1 MLTIGEIQKIL
12 DAKIVCGGADLDG
25 KINTACGSDM
35 MSDVLAFVKDQSC
48 LLTGMVNPQVI
59 RTADMMDMHCIIF
72 VRGKVPDEAMIEL
85 AEERGITLMTTDHR
99 MFNACGLLWEN
110 GLRGGN

>member
-1 MLTIGEIQKIL
+1 MTIGDIKKIL
-12 DAKIVCGGADLDG
+12 DCKVICCGDRMNAE
-25 KINTACGSDM
+25 INTACGSDM

-48 LLTGMVNPQVI
+48 LLTGLVNPQVV

-72 VRGKVPDEAMIEL
+72 VRGKMPDEAMIEL
-85 AEERGITLMTTDHR
+85 AKEREITLMSTSHR
-99 MFNACGLLWEN
+99 MFTACGKLWES

>member
-1 MLTIGEIQKIL
+1 MTIGEIKRILGCKVICREDRL
-12 DAKIVCGGADLDG
+12 DAE
-25 KINTACGSDM
+25 INTACGSDM

-48 LLTGMVNPQVI
+48 LLTGLVNPQVI

-72 VRGKVPDEAMIEL
+72 VRGKMPDEAIIEL
-85 AEERGITLMTTDHR
+85 AKEREITLMSTEHR
-99 MFNACGLLWEN
+99 MFTACGKLWEN

>member
-1 MLTIGEIQKIL
+1 MKISRVAEL
-12 DAKIVCGGADLDG
+12 LGAHIRSCADKASSEVCS
-25 KINTACGSDM
+25 ACGSDM

-48 LLTGMVNPQVI
+48 LLTGLVNPQVI

-72 VRGKVPDEAMIEL
+72 VRGKMPDEAIIEL
-85 AEERGITLMTTDHR
+85 AKEREITLMSTEHR
-99 MFNACGLLWEN
+99 MFTACGKLWEN